1 MVTCPVAVRKHS
13 AGVTGR
19 GFAISSAG
27 RDVMGV
33 AVELALPFPKSRG
46 DIARVQ
52 SERKR
57 HAFELAKRAAW
68 YRGKL
73 DHVDPH
79 RLDDKEVW
87 ESIPILDKESL
98 RKFSHAEFLDN
109 LCIAPPNKITEYWR
123 SGGSTGQPVFYP
135 RTADDLRYGELSWA
149 RSFPCIGIAPGEL
162 CHISF
167 PLGIHPA
174 GQVWARSARLAEVG
188 MIWVGAGNAYPSIA
202 QLELIQNLKPAVF
215 IGMSS
220 FALHLANLAET
231 KGIDLAAS
239 SVRKLV
245 CSAETLSAAKREKL
259 ARMWGAEVF
268 DVFGMS
274 EAGLMG
280 AETAAHDGIHIWT
293 DMYFIEVVDTDTGRS
308 VREGEIGTL
317 CVTPLWTNHAT
328 PFLRWNSG
336 DLVSYVE
343 RSAGAG
349 PFAEMF
355 PMIRHANR
363 TTGFFKVRGVNVNH
377 ADFEDFMF
385 RNPDILDFQAVLET
399 EPSTGREGVRV
410 LIEVKGTANSAVVCA
425 HVGGGIKATF
435 EITPAVEALARGTL
449 AAEFERS
456 LKAPRFIDRRQ

>member
-1 MVTCPVAVRKHS
+1 ME
-13 AGVTGR
+13 
-19 GFAISSAG
+19 F
-27 RDVMGV
+27 
-33 AVELALPFPKSRG
+33 ALPFPKSREE
-46 DIARVQ
+46 IARIQ

-57 HAFELAKRAAW
+57 NAFELAKNASW
-68 YRGKL
+68 YRDKL
-73 DHVDPH
+73 DHIDPR
-79 RLDDKEVW
+79 RLDDKEMW
-87 ESIPILDKESL
+87 ERIPILDKDVL
-98 RKFSHAEFLDN
+98 RKFSHAEFLRA
-109 LCIAPPNKITEYWR
+109 LCIVPQNKIAEYWR

-135 RTADDLRYGELSWA
+135 RTKDDLRYGELSWA
-149 RSFPCIGIAPGEL
+149 RSFPCIGIEPGEL

-174 GQVWARSARLAEVG
+174 GQVWARSSRLADVG
-188 MIWVGAGNAYPSIA
+188 MVWVGAGNAYPSIA
-202 QLELIQNLKPAVF
+202 QLELIQNLRPGVF

-220 FALHLANLAET
+220 FALHLANLAEA

-245 CSAETLSAAKREKL
+245 CSAETLSAAKRDKL
-259 ARMWGAEVF
+259 SRMWGAEVF

-293 DMYFIEVVDTDTGRS
+293 DMYFIEVVDTETGRS
-308 VREGEIGTL
+308 LPEGEVGTL

-336 DLVSYVE
+336 DLVSYVS
-343 RSAGAG
+343 RSSGSG
-349 PFAEMF
+349 LFAEFF

-385 RNPDILDFQAVLET
+385 RNPDVLDFQAILET

-410 LIEVKGTANSAVVCA
+410 LIEVSSTVDPDAACTR
-425 HVGGGIKATF
+425 VGSSVKEVF
-435 EITPAVEALARGTL
+435 EITPLVEALKRGTL
-449 AAEFERS
+449 ATEFERS
-456 LKAPRFIDRRQ
+456 LKAPRFVDRRQ

>member
-1 MVTCPVAVRKHS
+1 ME
-13 AGVTGR
+13 
-19 GFAISSAG
+19 F
-27 RDVMGV
+27 
-33 AVELALPFPKSRG
+33 ALPFPKSRE
-46 DIARVQ
+46 DIARIQ

-57 HAFELAKRAAW
+57 NAFELAKNAPW

-73 DHVDPH
+73 DHIDPR
-79 RLDDKEVW
+79 RLDDKDMW
-87 ESIPILDKESL
+87 ERIPILDKDVL
-98 RKFSHAEFLDN
+98 RKFSHAEFLQA
-109 LCIAPPNKITEYWR
+109 LCIVPQNKIAEYWR

-135 RTADDLRYGELSWA
+135 RTKDDLRYGELSWA
-149 RSFPCIGIAPGEL
+149 RSFPCIGIEPGEL

-174 GQVWARSARLAEVG
+174 GQVWARSSRLVDVG
-188 MIWVGAGNAYPSIA
+188 MVWVGAGNAYPSIA
-202 QLELIQNLKPAVF
+202 QLELIQNLQPGVF

-220 FALHLANLAET
+220 FALHLANLAEA

-259 ARMWGAEVF
+259 SRMWGAEVF

-280 AETAAHDGIHIWT
+280 AETSAHDGIHIWT
-293 DMYFIEVVDTDTGRS
+293 DMYFIEVVDAETGRS
-308 VREGEIGTL
+308 LPEGEVGAL

-336 DLVSYVE
+336 DLVSYVS
-343 RSAGAG
+343 RSSGSG
-349 PFAEMF
+349 SFADLF

-385 RNPDILDFQAVLET
+385 RNPDVLDFQAILET
-399 EPSTGREGVRV
+399 EPSTGREGIRV
-410 LIEVKGTANSAVVCA
+410 LIEVGSTVDPDAVCSR
-425 HVGGGIKATF
+425 VGSTVKETF
-435 EITPAVEALARGTL
+435 EISPLVEALKRGTL
-449 AAEFERS
+449 ATEFERS
-456 LKAPRFIDRRQ
+456 LKAPRFVDRRQ